1 MKKLTLV
8 SLSLVLILSTWML
21 NSTNAQPPRAKIL
34 VDLTHAERV
43 SLDGKTSPDLLTSKN
58 PRILS
63 LDTWADFMRDNG
75 YFMDALTQ
83 PPITG
88 EKLSGYDILMVA
100 QPDVDKEGKPA
111 YFSPDEVQAIQSFL
125 EEGGGLW
132 LVGDPVI
139 CCDLAWER
147 PFMELITGAMEY
159 ILFRMPLFPDV
170 QLYFL
175 DFSALYHYPEVLN
188 ELMEGLGLGMK
199 FNFDLILDTNLM
211 TDPYFYQDMA
221 SAVPPQILNQAW
233 VMVKNVAGGWENLG
247 MGMTLILPE
256 DNDAAH
262 PLWEGVDRFMVGW
275 GCSVDV
281 AGEAKAIGRGSKT
294 AFTIDRMGIVGMG
307 GDIVTLV
314 TNLVPLFLN
323 PSFLKP
329 PGGQPVAMAIE
340 EHGRGKVLAW
350 GDLNWVQKEV
360 WVGVEIFHD
369 PYCGYEQL
377 VLNIADYLSSK
388 A

>member
-1 MKKLTLV
+1 
-8 SLSLVLILSTWML
+8 VLILSTWTL
-21 NSTNAQPPRAKIL
+21 SLTNAQPPRAKIL

-43 SLDGKTSPDLLTSKN
+43 SLDGKTCPNLLTSEN

-63 LDTWADFMRDNG
+63 LDTWAEFMRENG
-75 YFMDALTQ
+75 YSMDALTQ
-83 PPITG
+83 PPITR

-100 QPDVDKEGKPA
+100 QPDVDCEGKPA
-111 YFSPDEVQAIQSFL
+111 YFSFDEVQAIEGFL

-147 PFMELITGAMEY
+147 PFMKLITGAMEY
-159 ILFRMPLFPDV
+159 LLFRRPLFPDV
-170 QLYFL
+170 QLYFM

-199 FNFDLILDTNLM
+199 FNFDLILDTNLT
-211 TDPYFYQDMA
+211 TDPHFYQSMA
-221 SAVPPQILNQAW
+221 PIVPPRVLNQMSAL
-233 VMVKNVAGGWENLG
+233 VENIAGGWENLRTG
-247 MGMTLILPE
+247 MILVLPE

-262 PLWEGVDRFMVGW
+262 PLWEGVDRLMVGW
-275 GCSVDV
+275 GCSVGV

-294 AFTIDRMGIVGMG
+294 AFTIDRAEMVGLG
-307 GDIVTLV
+307 GDLETLMA
-314 TNLVPLFLN
+314 NLVPLFLD
-323 PSFLKP
+323 PSPLKP
-329 PGGQPVAMAIE
+329 PGSQPVALAIE

-369 PYCGYEQL
+369 PYYCYEQL
-377 VLNIADYLSSK
+377 TLNIADYLSTSSK
-388 A
+388 PKA